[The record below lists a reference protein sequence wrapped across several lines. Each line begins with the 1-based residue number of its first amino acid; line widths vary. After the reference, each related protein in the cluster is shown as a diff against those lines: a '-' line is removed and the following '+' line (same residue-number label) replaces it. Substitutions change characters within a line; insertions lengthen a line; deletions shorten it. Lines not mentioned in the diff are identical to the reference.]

1 MAEWQ
6 PIETAPKDGTE
17 ILAARKPRQ
26 FNWWIFDVV
35 SYAWEDDNGHWWQH
49 DGSRACQPTHWMHL
63 PPPPTVDHGARLIA
77 SLDAAIEI
85 AKELKH
91 WSDCAVH
98 NEPAFPNGPCNCGG
112 YRE

>member
-1 MAEWQ
+1 M
-6 PIETAPKDGTE
+6 TE
-17 ILAARKPRQ
+17 DEAKKNEEAQ
-26 FNWWIFDVV
+26 
-35 SYAWEDDNGHWWQH
+35 S
-49 DGSRACQPTHWMHL
+49 
-63 PPPPTVDHGARLIA
+63 PPVDHGARLLA

-91 WSDCAVH
+91 WSDCAVL